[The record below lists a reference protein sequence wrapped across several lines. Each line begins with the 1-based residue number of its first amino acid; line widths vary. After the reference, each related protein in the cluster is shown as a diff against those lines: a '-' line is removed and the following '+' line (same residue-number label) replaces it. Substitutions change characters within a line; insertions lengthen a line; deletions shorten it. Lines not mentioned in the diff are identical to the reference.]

1 MKNKKQG
8 FIRSTVLAVCLT
20 SATAS
25 AASECQ
31 TVQLAEPGWTDLAFT
46 SGVAQLL
53 LKGLGYEASVD
64 ILGMSVML
72 EAMKNKDIDVMMGY
86 WDPAMDTYIKSYIEA
101 GSIEKVAV
109 NLEGAKY
116 TYAVPQYVYD
126 AGVTDINDLHKHADK
141 FKKKLYG
148 LEPGSN
154 NIILDAIEAGKY
166 NLDGWKVVE
175 SSEQGMLAQLKRAE
189 RRSEWIAFQA
199 WEPHPMNVKFDIAYL
214 TGTDDTY
221 GPDFGGAT
229 VHTTARKGYL
239 ESCPNIGRLLQN
251 MTFTLD
257 MENVGM
263 GYILDEGMSPEDA
276 ARTVIRANPDVLNAW
291 LKGVQTRQGD
301 NALDAV
307 TGYLGT
313 EAG

>member
-1 MKNKKQG
+1 MMKNNNQALL
-8 FIRSTVLAVCLT
+8 SSAVLAVSLT
-20 SATAS
+20 TATVSVAS
-25 AASECQ
+25 DCQ

-53 LKGLGYEASVD
+53 LNGLGYQASVD

-72 EAMKNKDIDVMMGY
+72 EAMKNSDIDVMMGY
-86 WDPAMDTYIKSYIEA
+86 WDPAMDTYIKSYIDE

-109 NLEGAKY
+109 NLVGAKY

-126 AGVTDINDLHKHADK
+126 AGVTDINDLHKYADK

-154 NIILDAIEAGKY
+154 NIILDAIAAGKY
-166 NLDGWKVVE
+166 NLGGWKVVE

-221 GPDFGGAT
+221 GPDFGGAS

-239 ESCPNIGRLLQN
+239 EACPNVGRLLQN

-263 GYILDEGMSPEDA
+263 GYILDDGMTPQEA
-276 ARTVIRANPDVLNAW
+276 ARTVIRTNPEVLNTW
-291 LKGVQTRQGD
+291 LEGVKTLQGGD
-301 NALDAV
+301 GAAAV
-307 TGYLGT
+307 SDYL
-313 EAG
+313 ES